1 MAIRIGTAGNDNLV
15 GTDLNDFMYGGA
27 GDDFFDGG
35 AGSDKMSG
43 DEGNDTFMGGAGA
56 DAMTG
61 GSGIDTVDYSHSHD
75 GVNVSLRNGT
85 GSGGDA
91 EGDTL
96 GGIENLIGSDNMRN
110 TDKLTGDS
118 ANNILDG
125 RNGADVLAGNE
136 GNDTL
141 IGGAGYDTMTGGAD
155 ADTFVFYTDRRGG
168 PSSVHGDGRDVITDF
183 QVGVDVLEFTGNG
196 VNSLDELSFA
206 KVGNDTVISYGTWA
220 DTITLVG
227 VGLEELKAHQAH
239 DFLFV

>member
-1 MAIRIGTAGNDNLV
+1 MAIRLGTAGNDSLY

-27 GDDFFDGG
+27 GDDVFDGG

-61 GSGIDTVDYSHSHD
+61 GSGIDTVDYSSSRY
-75 GVNVSLRNGT
+75 GVNVSLRVGT

-96 GGIENLIGSDNMRN
+96 GGIENLIGSNARTE
-110 TDKLTGDS
+110 TDRLTGDS
-118 ANNILDG
+118 GNNVIDG
-125 RNGADVLAGNE
+125 RGGSDVLAGNE

-141 IGGAGYDTMTGGAD
+141 IGGWGWDTMTGGAD
-155 ADTFVFYTDRRGG
+155 ADTFVFSTHRTV
-168 PSSVHGDGRDVITDF
+168 SMVLGDGRDVITDF
-183 QVGVDVLEFTGNG
+183 QVGVDVLEFTGSG
-196 VNSLDELSFA
+196 VNSLAELSFA
-206 KVGNDTVISYGTWA
+206 KVGNDTVISYGTH
-220 DTITLVG
+220 DDSITLVG
-227 VGLEELKAHQAH
+227 VSLEELKAHQAH